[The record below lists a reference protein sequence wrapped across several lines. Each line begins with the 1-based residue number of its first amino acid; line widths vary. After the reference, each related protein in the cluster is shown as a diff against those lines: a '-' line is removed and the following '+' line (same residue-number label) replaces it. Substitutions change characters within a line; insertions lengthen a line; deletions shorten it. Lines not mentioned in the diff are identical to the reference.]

1 MSLMPNYLVRQQPSF
16 QVSKVAGKYTYSNS
30 SDVWFDSYERI
41 MTSKEMIREG
51 YRNVIWFDQNKVN
64 IIYRPSSWSHPYF
77 HKPRQDIFVTN
88 EFYEINDG
96 NEEKI
101 YLLILP

>member
-1 MSLMPNYLVRQQPSF
+1 
-16 QVSKVAGKYTYSNS
+16 
-30 SDVWFDSYERI
+30 
-41 MTSKEMIREG
+41 MIREG

-96 NEEKI
+96 NE
-101 YLLILP
+101 